1 MEDTIVS
8 FEAAKLAKEIYD
20 QYGLMRGMFIA
31 GTRVC
36 MSLSVKEAMF
46 WREVILELDN
56 VEPKQEK

>member
-1 MEDTIVS
+1 MTP
-8 FEAAKLAKEIYD
+8 KGKAKELHD
-20 QYGLMRGMFIA
+20 QYGLMRGMFVV

>member
-1 MEDTIVS
+1 MTPKEK
-8 FEAAKLAKEIYD
+8 AKGLHD

-36 MSLSVKEAMF
+36 MSLSVKDAMF

-56 VEPKQEK
+56 VEPKQ

>member
-1 MEDTIVS
+1 MTPKE
-8 FEAAKLAKEIYD
+8 KAKELHD

-56 VEPKQEK
+56 VELKQEK